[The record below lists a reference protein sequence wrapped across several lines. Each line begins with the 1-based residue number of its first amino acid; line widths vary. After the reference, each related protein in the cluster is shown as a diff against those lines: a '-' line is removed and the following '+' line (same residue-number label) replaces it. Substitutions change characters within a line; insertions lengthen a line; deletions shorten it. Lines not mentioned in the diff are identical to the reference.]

1 MIKMHEVR
9 SQLPV
14 MAENP
19 ERRERWAYLTEGIK
33 DDYKRR
39 VTEVLLDNQL
49 QDLHQRAARGPL
61 YEDVVTTAN
70 VGPFTT
76 FMLPLV
82 RRVYPTLIA
91 QDLVSVQPM
100 TQPTGK
106 VFYFDTTYS
115 AAGSPP
121 VAQRVDLLAN
131 FQINYAS
138 NVPEIGTVPE
148 LSLSIS
154 SANISAESK
163 KLKAKWSLES
173 EQDLF
178 AYHGLDAQNEL
189 MTAVSGEIAR
199 EIDREIIT
207 DLFNFAGAGNV
218 IWDALQPTSGPW
230 ATQSPKEWGR
240 TLYDSIVDANN
251 LIVKKRYRNATWIV
265 ASATDCTRMEKLEAF
280 RLFPAASP
288 GTPGTIVTGPHLF
301 GTIEGRFAVY
311 KDPWLADG
319 TILLGYRGD
328 TPLDT
333 GYVYSPYIP
342 LMATAPF
349 TDPNTLTTVRAMMTR
364 YAKQGVIPEMY
375 ATVTI
380 INGSGVPAYEQ

>member
-1 MIKMHEVR
+1 LY
-9 SQLPV
+9 S
-14 MAENP
+14 
-19 ERRERWAYLTEGIK
+19 
-33 DDYKRR
+33 
-39 VTEVLLDNQL
+39 
-49 QDLHQRAARGPL
+49 RARRGPL

-76 FMLPLV
+76 FMLPLI

-106 VFYFDTTYS
+106 AFYFDITYS
-115 AAGSPP
+115 TAGSPP

-131 FQINYAS
+131 FQIAYAS
-138 NVPEIGTVPE
+138 GVPEASAVPE
-148 LSLSIS
+148 LSLAIS
-154 SANISAESK
+154 SQAIEAESK

-178 AYHGLDAQNEL
+178 AYHGLDAQSEL
-189 MTAVSGEIAR
+189 MTALSGEIAR
-199 EIDREIIT
+199 EIDREIIV

-218 IWDALQPTSGPW
+218 DWVSTQPTSGPW
-230 ATQSPKEWGR
+230 SLQSPKDYGR
-240 TLYDSIVDANN
+240 TIYDAIIDANN
-251 LIVKKRYRNATWIV
+251 LIVKKRYRNASWIV
-265 ASATDCTRMEKLEAF
+265 ASATDATRLEKLEAF

-288 GTPGTIVTGPHLF
+288 GTPGEIVTGPHLF

-319 TILLGYRGD
+319 VMLLGYRGA

-333 GYVYSPYIP
+333 GYVYAPYIP

-349 TDPNTLTTVRAMMTR
+349 QDPNTLTTVRAMMTR
-364 YAKQGVIPEMY
+364 FAKQGLLPEMY

-380 INGSGVPAYEQ
+380 Q